1 MEPYYIQYRENDEEI
16 VITIKKKTIL
26 EMSDSIKDDFD
37 VVKIIHNDDFF
48 FFFTDYMSD
57 SEKIEE
63 LVERSIEYA
72 FEQPGEFLEVLDYSE
87 DN

>member
-1 MEPYYIQYRENDEEI
+1 
-16 VITIKKKTIL
+16 
-26 EMSDSIKDDFD
+26 MSDSIKDDFD

-48 FFFTDYMSD
+48 NHVTDYMSD

>member
-48 FFFTDYMSD
+48 NHVTDYMSD